1 MARISGPDL
10 KKQAFIARSLV
21 RFVYRMTR
29 RTLGKV
35 VAPVQVMAHHPRQ
48 LLGYGMME
56 QAQMKSRLVDAS
68 LKELAQLRV
77 ATLVGCPF

>member
-1 MARISGPDL
+1 MARIGGPDL
-10 KKQAFIARSLV
+10 KKQGFIARNFV

-29 RTLGKV
+29 RKLGKV
-35 VAPVQVMAHHPRQ
+35 VAPVQVIAHHPRQ

-56 QAQMKSRLVDAS
+56 EAQMKSRLVDAS

>member
-10 KKQAFIARSLV
+10 KKHGFIARNFV

-29 RTLGKV
+29 RKLGKV
-35 VAPVQVMAHHPRQ
+35 VAPVQIMAHHPRQ
-48 LLGYGMME
+48 LQGYGMME
-56 QAQMKSRLVDAS
+56 QAQMKSHLVDAS

-77 ATLVGCPF
+77 ATRVGCPF